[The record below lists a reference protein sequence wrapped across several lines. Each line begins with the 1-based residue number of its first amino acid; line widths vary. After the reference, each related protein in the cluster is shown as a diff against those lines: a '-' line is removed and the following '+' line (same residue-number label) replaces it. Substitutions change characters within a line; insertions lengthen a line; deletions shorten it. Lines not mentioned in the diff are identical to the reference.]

1 MRASRAND
9 RKVSCVFGM
18 ALEPMKPR
26 LAPKN
31 LPRIIHAMRRIAL
44 QTLTWATVAAAV
56 ASAVWLAAV
65 EGDPGATFRLT
76 AKGVPGLMP
85 LAAPGQP
92 MIAAAATARLQRD
105 GAAGRPQPRR

>member
-1 MRASRAND
+1 
-9 RKVSCVFGM
+9 
-18 ALEPMKPR
+18 
-26 LAPKN
+26 
-31 LPRIIHAMRRIAL
+31 MRRIAL

-65 EGDPGATFRLT
+65 EGDPGATLRLT

-85 LAAPGQP
+85 APGQA

-105 GAAGRPQPRR
+105 GAAGRSQPRR